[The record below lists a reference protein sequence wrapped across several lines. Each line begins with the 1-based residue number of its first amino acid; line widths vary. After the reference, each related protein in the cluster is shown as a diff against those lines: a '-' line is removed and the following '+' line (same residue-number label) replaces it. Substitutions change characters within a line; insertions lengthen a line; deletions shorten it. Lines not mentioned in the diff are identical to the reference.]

1 MEHNFFSKAFVKEH
15 RERNFSLDVEVDLS
29 NEIIEF
35 GITEHDRLLHIGCCD
50 KQINLIDKLEK
61 IGIETFY
68 LGVDV
73 KDKIIELKSKYEN
86 TPNYNFIKKPV
97 QDFIDEELSEYTS
110 GDIFEYTILT
120 GLFDKPIYGEKH
132 YLFIST
138 LIERCMFFSDKV
150 IFSINSDNYSKH
162 SYSIIY
168 VMNILMSA
176 YNHVTIKKI
185 KKNNYIFCITH

>member
-29 NEIIEF
+29 SEIIEF
-35 GITEHDRLLHIGCCD
+35 GISQQDRILHVGCCD

-61 IGIETFY
+61 MGIEAFY

-73 KDKIIELKSKYEN
+73 KDEIIELKSKYEN

-97 QDFIDEELSEYTS
+97 QEFIDEELSEYTS

-120 GLFDKPIYGEKH
+120 GLFDKPTYGEKH

-168 VMNILMSA
+168 VMNILMNA

>member
-29 NEIIEF
+29 SEIIEF
-35 GITEHDRLLHIGCCD
+35 GISQQDRILHVGCCD

-61 IGIETFY
+61 MGIEAFY

-73 KDKIIELKSKYEN
+73 KDEIIELKSKYEN

>member
-1 MEHNFFSKAFVKEH
+1 
-15 RERNFSLDVEVDLS
+15 VDLS
-29 NEIIEF
+29 SEIIEF
-35 GITEHDRLLHIGCCD
+35 GISQQDRILHVGCCD

-61 IGIETFY
+61 MGIEAFY

-73 KDKIIELKSKYEN
+73 KDEIIELKSKYEN

-168 VMNILMSA
+168 VMNILMNA

>member
-73 KDKIIELKSKYEN
+73 KDEIIELKSKYEN